1 MLMKKYFK
9 ALITMCVFVF
19 SLINSTLN
27 VNALDEIFYTLS
39 NSETEIDQSEILR
52 DDLIISTEY
61 LPDLSYAYNKNSF
74 KYYDQL
80 NDNNK
85 SAYDSMKTWLNPTT
99 EEITVTF
106 PDILSYQTDSLDMG
120 NWSEEEYNN
129 FWNYVFGNIRFGK
142 DALMFDYPE
151 IFWIDESRIEITLS
165 SVRTSRNILTGV
177 YTMKISELT
186 LKGGVKEE
194 YTDIAGAEKYQSL
207 LESSVESFEAE
218 GSDIYHKVKYI
229 HDYIADKVSYN
240 MDAPYNDSAVGLFC
254 EPYEIVCEGY
264 SKAFKLLCDK
274 YEIPCIVVPGNI
286 DIENNIGHMWNYVK
300 MEDGEW
306 YGVDCTWDDTD
317 SASNPVRYNYF
328 LKGSESFNLNHTPDT
343 EYYTTAFTYPE
354 LCPENYI
361 YIVSQ
366 PLTTTVTNTV
376 TTYIVITSVSTENT
390 TVTTDIV
397 ITNVSTENT
406 TVTDIVTTNVSA
418 TETTFY
424 TETTEITTDLKGDYN
439 TDGKINS
446 ADLVALRSFLLG
458 LNPVDM
464 EFPDDDMNEDNIINI
479 FDYIIL
485 SRKILGGI

>member
-9 ALITMCVFVF
+9 ALIAMCVFVF

-151 IFWIDESRIEITLS
+151 IFWIDESQIEITLS
-165 SVRTSRNILTGV
+165 
-177 YTMKISELT
+177 
-186 LKGGVKEE
+186 
-194 YTDIAGAEKYQSL
+194 TDIAGAEKYQSL

-354 LCPENYI
+354 LCAENYI
-361 YIVSQ
+361 YSVSQ
-366 PLTTTVTNTV
+366 PVTTTVTNTV
-376 TTYIVITSVSTENT
+376 TTDIVITSVLTENT

>member
-1 MLMKKYFK
+1 
-9 ALITMCVFVF
+9 
-19 SLINSTLN
+19 
-27 VNALDEIFYTLS
+27 
-39 NSETEIDQSEILR
+39 
-52 DDLIISTEY
+52 
-61 LPDLSYAYNKNSF
+61 
-74 KYYDQL
+74 
-80 NDNNK
+80 
-85 SAYDSMKTWLNPTT
+85 
-99 EEITVTF
+99 
-106 PDILSYQTDSLDMG
+106 
-120 NWSEEEYNN
+120 
-129 FWNYVFGNIRFGK
+129 
-142 DALMFDYPE
+142 
-151 IFWIDESRIEITLS
+151 
-165 SVRTSRNILTGV
+165 
-177 YTMKISELT
+177 
-186 LKGGVKEE
+186 
-194 YTDIAGAEKYQSL
+194 
-207 LESSVESFEAE
+207 
-218 GSDIYHKVKYI
+218 
-229 HDYIADKVSYN
+229 

-317 SASNPVRYNYF
+317 SSSNPVRYNYF
-328 LKGSESFNLNHTPDT
+328 LKGSESFNLNHTHDT

-354 LCPENYI
+354 LCAENYI
-361 YIVSQ
+361 YSVSQ
-366 PLTTTVTNTV
+366 PVTNTV
-376 TTYIVITSVSTENT
+376 TTDIIITSVSTENT

-397 ITNVSTENT
+397 I
-406 TVTDIVTTNVSA
+406 TNVSA